1 MESPFFQSHSSFHMP
16 FCLLPF
22 MFYLFLSTF
31 CHLPFIFYLFT
42 FYLLNFT
49 FYILPCTLSPGPWT
63 LYLVPFALYRIPSKL
78 SKIILPT
85 VRIMRISNVIT
96 NKYICPDCGHNKSLL
111 ELKLWST
118 YWHTQLFHQL

>member
-1 MESPFFQSHSSFHMP
+1 MVKNPKKKISCLSWCFHMESPFFQSHSSFHMP

-96 NKYICPDCGHNKSLL
+96 SIYIQIADMTKFC
-111 ELKLWST
+111 
-118 YWHTQLFHQL
+118 